1 MAHWAVATRPT
12 ILQVWPV
19 PARRSLKSYRPPSV
33 KSGSPAT
40 SQAGGPLEIG
50 EAGCVIVLEV
60 DLVIP
65 DQMLGDIEPL
75 EGAPPPGNHFAPAE
89 SGRLAARS
97 DVLSMATVSPNKS
110 PNPSHSRSTPKR
122 ARYSVHRWLI
132 RVATPRWK

>member
-50 EAGCVIVLEV
+50 EAGCVIVLDV

-89 SGRLAARS
+89 SGRLAAPERRVVDGDRLPEQVTQS
-97 DVLSMATVSPNKS
+97 FPLA
-110 PNPSHSRSTPKR
+110 
-122 ARYSVHRWLI
+122 VHTEACPL
-132 RVATPRWK
+132 